1 MGGGG
6 SYLECSLKLYP
17 IGGKLLIVQRACVD
31 LKIKYKQVLL
41 IRPPWKKIFGHNF
54 ELVLLR
60 DITIQWNKTY
70 GTNIRAGPWSNKPVV
85 K

>member
-6 SYLECSLKLYP
+6 GLTWNACLKLYP
-17 IGGKLLIVQRACVD
+17 IGGKVLIVQRACVD

-60 DITIQWNKTY
+60 DITIQWNK
-70 GTNIRAGPWSNKPVV
+70 
-85 K
+85 